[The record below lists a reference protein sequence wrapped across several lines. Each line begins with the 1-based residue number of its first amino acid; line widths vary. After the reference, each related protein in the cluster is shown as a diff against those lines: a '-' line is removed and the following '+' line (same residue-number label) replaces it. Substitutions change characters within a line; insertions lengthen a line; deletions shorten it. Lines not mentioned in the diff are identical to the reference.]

1 MVELAPLAGHS
12 NWALGNTSR
21 STRRFRESVEAYSR
35 INLNQG
41 WGAEWAVRIL
51 GESARSRHMLGE
63 HEEELE
69 LARAM
74 IARSPE
80 DGWARTTEVVALATL
95 QRFIDLARR
104 VEAVMVMP
112 EDPGT
117 WTPFSPGNTL
127 WIVAQ
132 ELRAH
137 GAADSARRYAEAA
150 VEWYAAPTAAGVDD
164 TVHLLGHARAL
175 YNVER
180 WAEAGA
186 IYQRLAAIN
195 PESPEF
201 LAGVGMAAGR
211 LGDRARAEAIL
222 GQLMQLK
229 LDYPFGRPA
238 RWAANIAAV
247 LGRED
252 EAVRLMTQAI
262 REGTGDDAIHVDID
276 GLERTSGVT
285 VLRERVDNGVSIVL
299 SRVREIE
306 SDDLAGCGTPGKVER
321 RWFRDGGYAR

>member
-1 MVELAPLAGHS
+1 
-12 NWALGNTSR
+12 
-21 STRRFRESVEAYSR
+21 
-35 INLNQG
+35 
-41 WGAEWAVRIL
+41 
-51 GESARSRHMLGE
+51 MLGE

-95 QRFIDLARR
+95 QRFNDLARR

-211 LGDRARAEAIL
+211 LGDRAGAEAIL

-262 REGTGDDAIHVDID
+262 REGTGRFEEWHVHID
-276 GLERTSGVT
+276 FLP
-285 VLRERVDNGVSIVL
+285 LLDNRPFGQL
-299 SRVREIE
+299 
-306 SDDLAGCGTPGKVER
+306 LAP
-321 RWFRDGGYAR
+321 RD